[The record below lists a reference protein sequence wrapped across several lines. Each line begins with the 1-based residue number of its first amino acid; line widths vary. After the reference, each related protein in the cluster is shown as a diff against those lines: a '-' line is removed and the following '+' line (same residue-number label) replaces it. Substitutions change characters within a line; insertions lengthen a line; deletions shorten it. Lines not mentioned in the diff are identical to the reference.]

1 MKNALWV
8 LACIS
13 VVIGVTLAIVTVW
26 FAVGLILRIIAVI
39 VAIIGIFIIIG
50 FIVWSW
56 WTECVVE
63 PYLHKRKLKQQQKK
77 PQ

>member
-1 MKNALWV
+1 MKNAILA

-13 VVIGVTLAIVTVW
+13 LVVGVSLAIVTVW
-26 FAVGLILRIIAVI
+26 FAAGLILRIIGFL
-39 VAIIGIFIIIG
+39 VACFGIMIIIA

-63 PYLHKRKLKQQQKK
+63 PYQLKRKLKQQKRK

>member
-13 VVIGVTLAIVTVW
+13 VVVGVILAIVTVW
-26 FAVGLILRIIAVI
+26 FAVGLILRTIGFF
-39 VAIIGIFIIIG
+39 VAIIGFILIVA

-63 PYLHKRKLKQQQKK
+63 PYLLKRKLKQQKNK

>member
-26 FAVGLILRIIAVI
+26 FAVGLILRIIAFLMAVFAVMMI
-39 VAIIGIFIIIG
+39 LA

-56 WTECVVE
+56 WAECVVE
-63 PYLHKRKLKQQQKK
+63 PYQLKRKLKQQKKK
-77 PQ
+77 P